1 MQFEKIE
8 IKNFRGY
15 YAENLLEFSN
25 NENKPLTMVVG
36 NQGGGKS
43 SLMEAIQW
51 CLYGEDIKQLRHV
64 EAEGPAEVAL
74 TFTHEKKKYRALRQT
89 EDNSTKALIMHS
101 LESDGR
107 QGAPLQMP
115 QEIINNILPK
125 ALKGWFFYDA
135 EDRENTNSK
144 LDLKRGPR
152 NKESIKAY
160 SSV

>member
-74 TFTHEKKKYRALRQT
+74 TFTHEKKKYNKLLVPSVFYNFKSRNFSLL
-89 EDNSTKALIMHS
+89 NFKTKH
-101 LESDGR
+101 
-107 QGAPLQMP
+107 GAHLVKTMFSRCSW
-115 QEIINNILPK
+115 IH
-125 ALKGWFFYDA
+125 
-135 EDRENTNSK
+135 
-144 LDLKRGPR
+144 
-152 NKESIKAY
+152 
-160 SSV
+160 V